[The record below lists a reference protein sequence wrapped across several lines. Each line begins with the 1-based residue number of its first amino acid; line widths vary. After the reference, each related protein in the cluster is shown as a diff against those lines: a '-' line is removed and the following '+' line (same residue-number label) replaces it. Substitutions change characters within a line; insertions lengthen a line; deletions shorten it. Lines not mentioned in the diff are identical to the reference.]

1 MIPLGIVA
9 LATLAANG
17 SRQLRYSAV
26 ALLGVSLAANVV
38 TAGQLTVSQLAVE
51 GCGALVACGILYV
64 AARDRTYG
72 EDPGWRLWLATIVAA
87 AATAACFATLRTA
100 SSEAVSVPLIGDDPS
115 GVTAQVAAFW
125 LISSGVAILVTART
139 PVRGSL
145 GAILMITGIERAPRD
160 PVSARPGC
168 MARRA
173 RVQLLPHRARRGCD
187 LARRAGPDGA
197 PRHLRAARPRPPR
210 SGRVIHLPG
219 APQPFGRGRDA
230 SLRLRR
236 AGRVPGH
243 RRAGACGQPSPRAA
257 REYVRAP
264 RGRARRGLR
273 VAPRGHPLPHARG
286 APRG

>member
-38 TAGQLTVSQLAVE
+38 TAGQLSVSQLAVE

-100 SSEAVSVPLIGDDPS
+100 SSETVSVPLIGEDPS
-115 GVTAQVAAFW
+115 G
-125 LISSGVAILVTART
+125 VTART

-145 GAILMITGIERAPRD
+145 GAILMITGVELLVRLLTVPQLGLSLLLGWVEVVIALAGGFLIVNER
-160 PVSARPGC
+160 V
-168 MARRA
+168 
-173 RVQLLPHRARRGCD
+173 V
-187 LARRAGPDGA
+187 
-197 PRHLRAARPRPPR
+197 
-210 SGRVIHLPG
+210 
-219 APQPFGRGRDA
+219 
-230 SLRLRR
+230 
-236 AGRVPGH
+236 
-243 RRAGACGQPSPRAA
+243 
-257 REYVRAP
+257 REN
-264 RGRARRGLR
+264 
-273 VAPRGHPLPHARG
+273 
-286 APRG
+286 

>member
-26 ALLGVSLAANVV
+26 ALLGVSVAANVV
-38 TAGQLTVSQLAVE
+38 TAGQLTVTQLAVE

-100 SSEAVSVPLIGDDPS
+100 SSETVIGPPPLIGEDPS

-139 PVRGSL
+139 PVRGSV
-145 GAILMITGIERAPRD
+145 GAILMITGVELLVRLLTVPQLGLSLLLGWVEVVIALAGGFLIVNER
-160 PVSARPGC
+160 V
-168 MARRA
+168 
-173 RVQLLPHRARRGCD
+173 V
-187 LARRAGPDGA
+187 
-197 PRHLRAARPRPPR
+197 
-210 SGRVIHLPG
+210 
-219 APQPFGRGRDA
+219 
-230 SLRLRR
+230 
-236 AGRVPGH
+236 
-243 RRAGACGQPSPRAA
+243 
-257 REYVRAP
+257 RE
-264 RGRARRGLR
+264 G
-273 VAPRGHPLPHARG
+273 
-286 APRG
+286 

>member
-1 MIPLGIVA
+1 VIPLGIVA

-87 AATAACFATLRTA
+87 AATAACVATLRTA
-100 SSEAVSVPLIGDDPS
+100 SSETLITPPLIGEDPS

-145 GAILMITGIERAPRD
+145 GAILMITGVELLVRLLTVPQLGLSLLLGWVEVVIALAGGFLIVNER
-160 PVSARPGC
+160 V
-168 MARRA
+168 
-173 RVQLLPHRARRGCD
+173 V
-187 LARRAGPDGA
+187 
-197 PRHLRAARPRPPR
+197 
-210 SGRVIHLPG
+210 
-219 APQPFGRGRDA
+219 
-230 SLRLRR
+230 
-236 AGRVPGH
+236 
-243 RRAGACGQPSPRAA
+243 
-257 REYVRAP
+257 REN
-264 RGRARRGLR
+264 
-273 VAPRGHPLPHARG
+273 
-286 APRG
+286 